1 MKKKSSEPRA
11 ARSAGT
17 IRLPGVDGLR
27 LAAYLRPDA
36 KIKRMITYKLAA
48 PPWVSRLSCRR
59 DSSRFAPSKGGRHC
73 VKSHCNLTK
82 SNN

>member
-17 IRLPGVDGLR
+17 IRLPGLDGLR

-36 KIKRMITYKLAA
+36 K
-48 PPWVSRLSCRR
+48 
-59 DSSRFAPSKGGRHC
+59 
-73 VKSHCNLTK
+73 VK
-82 SNN
+82 